1 MRCTFS
7 GIIWGYI
14 WGLCARFS
22 AQGCSSIVKT
32 QMEKNMENQV
42 GNWDY
47 LPGYSRL

>member
-1 MRCTFS
+1 MGLYGVYS
-7 GIIWGYI
+7 GS
-14 WGLCARFS
+14 CARFRT
-22 AQGCSSIVKT
+22 QGCSSIVET